1 MNVKKIL
8 IFFISILLFQS
19 CLDLRTCS
27 QNLSGKYICNNN
39 PNAIN
44 YIELKDDG
52 TFFHYYKEDNVVL
65 TDKGN
70 WVKSNDGYCEI
81 ELSEWKNFNELG
93 GKFQTYGNGILW
105 INDKYLDISPDG
117 NSSSSFEKLQ
127 K

>member
-1 MNVKKIL
+1 MNPKKIL
-8 IFFISILLFQS
+8 IVFISILLFQS
-19 CLDLRTCS
+19 CLNLRTCS

-39 PNAIN
+39 PKAIN
-44 YIELKDDG
+44 YIEIKDDG
-52 TFFHYYKEDNVVL
+52 TFLHYYKKNNVVL
-65 TDKGN
+65 TDEGT
-70 WVKSNDGYCEI
+70 WVKSNNGYCEI

-93 GKFQTYGNGILW
+93 EKFETFGNGILW